1 MGWMVVRWIRGRRF
15 WFPAVLALYA
25 LLTYAAAQSA
35 HGPLHLSQLTEEQ
48 RALETQVRT
57 LLSENAD
64 LKERI
69 RRLHTDDV
77 FLEKIAREDL
87 LLVREH
93 EIVYRFRDPAKPP
106 QSPR

>member
-1 MGWMVVRWIRGRRF
+1 MRWVRGMWV
-15 WFPAVLALYA
+15 PSVLVLYA
-25 LLTYAAAQSA
+25 LLMYSTVRSER
-35 HGPLHLSQLTEEQ
+35 GLPQLFQLNEEQ

-69 RRLHTDDV
+69 RRLHTDGV

-87 LLVREH
+87 SLVREH
-93 EIVYRFRDPAKPP
+93 EIVYRFRDPIKPSLA
-106 QSPR
+106 Q